1 MASRAPSG
9 SLRTVVQSKPR
20 REVFMGRFVA
30 STAAAALAAA
40 VLGSCAA
47 PESRL
52 ASVESPVL
60 PGGTYHVDTWS
71 VAHGA
76 TAWFDQ
82 DVTIEAEGE
91 IRIDGSLVGIPRP
104 VDSDVSRGADLVL
117 RSETRI
123 VISGEVIG
131 APGRHGSLHPKA
143 LALIGHDPHT
153 YAGTADDATELL
165 VRFLGGRGDEG
176 LDVSFLAGG
185 RGG

>member
-1 MASRAPSG
+1 
-9 SLRTVVQSKPR
+9 
-20 REVFMGRFVA
+20 
-30 STAAAALAAA
+30 
-40 VLGSCAA
+40 
-47 PESRL
+47 
-52 ASVESPVL
+52 
-60 PGGTYHVDTWS
+60 
-71 VAHGA
+71 
-76 TAWFDQ
+76 
-82 DVTIEAEGE
+82 
-91 IRIDGSLVGIPRP
+91 

-153 YAGTADDATELL
+153 YAGTAADATELL

-185 RGG
+185 RGGNVTIFAPEVRIYTARAGAAGHGGPTGDGGKGGDIRTARTSVQQRPGSLGCYGGAAGHAGVAVRGFRGGRGGLGGGGGAALGTLDVTRAD